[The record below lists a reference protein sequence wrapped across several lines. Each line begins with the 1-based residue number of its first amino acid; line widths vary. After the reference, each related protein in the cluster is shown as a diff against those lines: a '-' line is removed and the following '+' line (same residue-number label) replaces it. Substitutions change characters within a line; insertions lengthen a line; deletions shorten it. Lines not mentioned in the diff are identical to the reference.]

1 MAAAARDSLPRV
13 RLESGDRDRRLSS
26 TEQHDGCSA
35 CGSCMYGPGRD
46 RTCDLGIKSPLLYQL
61 SYRPPLLGAASLGAA
76 SLGAAVECTFPRL
89 QQLFDVPALRLVEV
103 EPLDEAARLGGVVVL
118 DRRRLLG
125 LRLGRHIDGFVDA
138 YDGPPELAERANG
151 EEPVA
156 PAELAEEAAAL
167 AAEVAFDDEHR
178 NRWLRAQLAGCEVT
192 ARRLAGEPIG
202 WADEVER
209 CYGVRPRQVPEERFA
224 AAQEQLEKA
233 LSGRG
238 DLGERYRT
246 WLGTQVVDPGL
257 VERAAAVFADDLRE
271 RTRERFG
278 LPDGETVSFES
289 VQNEP
294 WSGFNYYLG
303 NRHSRVVVNTDL
315 PIHSLDLPDLVA
327 HEMYPVHH
335 TEHAWKEALLV
346 DGEGRLEES
355 LFLTGTPQAI
365 VSEGIATMARETIYG
380 EDGEEIAAQTLAGL
394 GIPAEADTAR
404 A

>member
-1 MAAAARDSLPRV
+1 M
-13 RLESGDRDRRLSS
+13 
-26 TEQHDGCSA
+26 
-35 CGSCMYGPGRD
+35 
-46 RTCDLGIKSPLLYQL
+46 
-61 SYRPPLLGAASLGAA
+61 
-76 SLGAAVECTFPRL
+76 
-89 QQLFDVPALRLVEV
+89 
-103 EPLDEAARLGGVVVL
+103 
-118 DRRRLLG
+118 
-125 LRLGRHIDGFVDA
+125 
-138 YDGPPELAERANG
+138 
-151 EEPVA
+151 
-156 PAELAEEAAAL
+156 
-167 AAEVAFDDEHR
+167 
-178 NRWLRAQLAGCEVT
+178 
-192 ARRLAGEPIG
+192 
-202 WADEVER
+202 
-209 CYGVRPRQVPEERFA
+209 PEERFA

-327 HEMYPVHH
+327 HEMYPGHH

-404 A
+404 AVHAFRRAIDGLSVNGAYLLNEEGRPADEVRAYAERWSLLPRERVEKWLSFLTHPTWRAYISSYSSGYELCRAFVGDDPSRFRLLLTEQLTTSDLVAKGGSREA